1 MLRLSETYNSLNV
14 VADQIGGPT
23 PARDIAG
30 ACMLIVQQ
38 LQENPAKSGIYHYSG
53 TPNVS
58 WAEFASTVF
67 AQAFLRVFE
76 YGFNKPTREIIYSQ
90 LKKDDRYKSSVFI
103 DTFITRFGD
112 LTGSMFMGISKLTAI
127 TFSYMP
133 ILAIPSAALLTYT
146 GSKIAQNTSN
156 KSKSL

>member
-1 MLRLSETYNSLNV
+1 LFTQLFLTYAVIKIFGINLILISYGFMFIIVFILYGLAPGVGV
-14 VADQIGGPT
+14 V
-23 PARDIAG
+23 
-30 ACMLIVQQ
+30 
-38 LQENPAKSGIYHYSG
+38 
-53 TPNVS
+53 
-58 WAEFASTVF
+58 VF

-90 LKKDDRYKSSVFI
+90 LRKDDRYKSSVFI

-133 ILAIPSAALLTYT
+133 ILAIPFAALLSYT